1 MDSTT
6 LKGTVQ
12 GYFDRAFTELTE
24 DEFNTPLANSAFGVK
39 ARLAPNSGTF
49 VQFRR
54 FGELPLDVGTA
65 NDSPKTYGE
74 TQEPAAPM
82 ALSDEVFQVSTVEIA
97 GYIPFRPKLL
107 MQDPVDIM
115 KISKKRLLKWA
126 RRMIHTVCNDRFV
139 VPLGVAVTNLSN
151 TYVEAPKPFRTI
163 FAGGVAGFTG
173 MKDDAYL
180 TLADV
185 SRAASLLRNA
195 GVPTINGRY
204 ACVIDSPGIEQI
216 KLGDSKFAELIKRF
230 EGMNNRVFGEG
241 DMIDYGGVFFT
252 LQSDPYRCQLPAEG
266 GALRTRK
273 SAGKVRVAHVFGANA
288 WGYLDMGDAGG
299 EQRRALAP
307 SFKVQ
312 DITVTG
318 NLITCAVRMPVQAMV
333 MQRDYGVNLAYTSAF
348 DEKPTDLP
356 DEDA

>member
-6 LKGTVQ
+6 MKGTIQ
-12 GYFDRAFTELTE
+12 GYFDRAFSELSE
-24 DEFNTPLANSAFGVK
+24 EEFNTPLANSAFGVK
-39 ARLAPNSGTF
+39 AKLAPNSGTF

-54 FGELPLDVGTA
+54 FGELPLDVCA
-65 NDSPKTYGE
+65 ASDSPKTYGE
-74 TQEPAAPM
+74 TEEPAASM
-82 ALSDEVFQVSTVEIA
+82 ALTDEVFQVSTVEIA
-97 GYIPFRPKLL
+97 GYIPFRPKMLS
-107 MQDPVDIM
+107 QDPADIM
-115 KISKKRLLKWA
+115 KISKQRLLKWA
-126 RRMIHTVCNDRFV
+126 RRMIHTVANDRFV
-139 VPLGVAVTNLSN
+139 VPIGVAMTNLSN
-151 TYVEAPKPFRTI
+151 TYVEAPQPFRTI
-163 FAGGVAGFTG
+163 YAGGVAGFAA
-173 MKDDAYL
+173 MRDDAYL

-185 SRAASLLRNA
+185 SRAASMLRNA
-195 GVPTINGRY
+195 NVPTINGRY

-216 KLGDSKFAELIKRF
+216 KLGDSRFADLIKRF
-230 EGMNNRVFGEG
+230 EGLNNRVFGAG
-241 DMIDYGGVFFT
+241 DMVDYGGVFFT
-252 LQSDPYRCQLPAEG
+252 QQSDPYRCNLPAQG

-273 SAGKVRVAHVFGANA
+273 NTGKVRVCHVFGAKA

-333 MQRDYGVNLAYTSAF
+333 MDRDYGVNLAYTSAF
-348 DEKPTDLP
+348 DEKPSDLP